1 VTVLSHVSALISPQ
15 QQHHLAFISDF
26 NVQMLSLPGLNNVVA
41 HFFSRPPSL
50 EPPGAI
56 ATIATVAAANPVD
69 FEAMATEQNHCAE
82 TQRLLGGLSLKIVFQ
97 QAGAQS
103 LVGGVSTGGI

>member
-1 VTVLSHVSALISPQ
+1 
-15 QQHHLAFISDF
+15 
-26 NVQMLSLPGLNNVVA
+26 
-41 HFFSRPPSL
+41 
-50 EPPGAI
+50 
-56 ATIATVAAANPVD
+56 
-69 FEAMATEQNHCAE
+69 MATEQNHCAE